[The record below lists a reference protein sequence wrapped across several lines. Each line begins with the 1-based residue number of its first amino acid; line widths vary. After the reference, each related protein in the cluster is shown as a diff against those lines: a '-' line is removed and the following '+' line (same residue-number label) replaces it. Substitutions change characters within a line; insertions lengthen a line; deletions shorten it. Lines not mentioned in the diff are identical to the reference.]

1 MLVSKAV
8 LPSQNKQVEDVRL
21 NDGMEGGVTFGGK
34 EPQGVKLY
42 CGDHWT
48 WLWCG
53 TKGHLAAAFGPLTE
67 RGRETDLALG
77 KTLKLRKPF
86 SVGHSVQAVLLV

>member
-1 MLVSKAV
+1 
-8 LPSQNKQVEDVRL
+8 
-21 NDGMEGGVTFGGK
+21 MELHLGVK
-34 EPQGVKLY
+34 SPQGMKLY
-42 CGDHWT
+42 CGDYWT
-48 WLWCG
+48 RLWCG
-53 TKGHLAAAFGPLTE
+53 MKGHLAAAFDPLAE